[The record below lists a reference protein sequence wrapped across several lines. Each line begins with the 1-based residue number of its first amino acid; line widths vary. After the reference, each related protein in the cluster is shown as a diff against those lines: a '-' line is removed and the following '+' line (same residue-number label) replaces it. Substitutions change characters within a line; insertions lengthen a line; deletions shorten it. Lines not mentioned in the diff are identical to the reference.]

1 MSQKFNSYDDYKL
14 YGKKF
19 WMLSLIL
26 FVVNGFLLG
35 ALRISV
41 SDNCAIPTRLIFLIL
56 VISYIK
62 ILRPV
67 LFFLFFDDGAQAAL
81 YGYFTD
87 TFAGA
92 DDSVRPQNVPV
103 LRKSAANSQLP
114 SGPMWASAPTGL
126 PQIRTAL

>member
-62 ILRPV
+62 ILGVWIRTKDD
-67 LFFLFFDDGAQAAL
+67 LFQVF
-81 YGYFTD
+81 
-87 TFAGA
+87 GA
-92 DDSVRPQNVPV
+92 DLVR
-103 LRKSAANSQLP
+103 
-114 SGPMWASAPTGL
+114 
-126 PQIRTAL
+126 